1 MGPEITIFISC
12 YNERASIVPTI
23 ETVWRALC
31 RLQLSAEIL
40 VIDDCSSD
48 DSAEVVA
55 AYTANNSAVPVRLI
69 RHAQNAGLAPTIFEA
84 ARLARGKY
92 FWCIAGD
99 NPVPEETCATLL
111 GELGKAD
118 IVIPYVVQYAGRSAL
133 RRGLSDAYGTLVRL
147 MSGSRIRY
155 FNGSSIYLREQFLA
169 RSDIPH
175 GFGYSAEMLIAL
187 TGEGASFLEVAV
199 RYNDRSSGKSTALG
213 WSNFF
218 EIAGMF
224 LRLLRHRIRPTRT
237 GALPLPSRSRIYPT
251 SADSKVPNSGEPEF
265 DGERAGVR
273 GAKVYREDVTPHP
286 TPLAKGEGAGLNL
299 QRDARNV

>member
-1 MGPEITIFISC
+1 MKDPMGPEITIFVSC
-12 YNERASIVPTI
+12 YNERHSIVPTI
-23 ETVWRALC
+23 ETVWRALT

-55 AYTANNSAVPVRLI
+55 AFAEKNPAVPLRLI
-69 RHAQNAGLAPTIFEA
+69 RHAQNEGLAATIFEA

-92 FWCIAGD
+92 FWCVAGD
-99 NPVPEETCATLL
+99 NPVPEQTCTTLL
-111 GELGKAD
+111 GELAKAD
-118 IVIPYVVQYAGRSAL
+118 IIIPYVVEYAGRSAL

-147 MSGSRIRY
+147 VSGSGIRY
-155 FNGSSIYLREQFLA
+155 FNGSSIYLREQFLKH
-169 RSDIPH
+169 SDIPH

-187 TGEGASFLEVAV
+187 TGAGASFLELAV

-218 EIAGMF
+218 EIGGML
-224 LRLLRHRIRPTRT
+224 LRLLRRRFRPTRA
-237 GALPLPSRSRIYPT
+237 GALPLPS
-251 SADSKVPNSGEPEF
+251 
-265 DGERAGVR
+265 GERAGVR
-273 GAKVYREDVTPHP
+273 GAKVYRENVTPHP
-286 TPLAKGEGAGLNL
+286 TPLPKGEGAGLSL